1 MAANIFGRYVWLIE
15 QFRRYGRLTYEE
27 VNDLWHRSGLSYGD
41 DDDLALRTFHNHR
54 KAIFDIFEVEI
65 ACDIKGGYKYY
76 IDHPEDLEKDNLRI
90 WLIDSYTAMN
100 QIQADRKL
108 KGRIIFEN
116 VPSGH
121 KWLNVITDAM
131 RNNQVLT
138 VTHQGFGKPE
148 PWYFDIE
155 PYYLKVVKRRWYVL
169 ARSPYYSNRNCQKN
183 KEDGGDRP
191 KDVFLVYALDRI
203 LDCKPTGSTFRMK
216 EDFDIDEYYRGC
228 CGIIHSKEEPI
239 RVVLKAYNGGPDY
252 LRTLPIHESQ
262 RELVEL
268 KEDEASYFELTVR
281 PTFDLYQSLLAQADQ
296 IEVLEPADVWFIEH
310 DLGDIPSDENNL
322 LISTA
327 LQVKS
332 DLQPHKLVM
341 TSDIPLA
348 RGLGS
353 SSSVIVAG
361 IELANQ
367 LADLKLSDDDKLD
380 IATKIEGH
388 PDNVAP
394 AIFGNLVVASYV
406 DEHVN
411 SIVTEF
417 PECAFVAFIPSYEL
431 KTSESRGALPS
442 DLSYKDAVAA
452 SSIANVAIAAL
463 FAGDLVKAGR
473 AIQGDMFHERYRQ
486 KLVKE
491 FATIKELSGQ
501 YGAYATYLSGAGPT
515 VMTLTPKE
523 QAEALKTAIDGL
535 GLDGETFILSVDKGG
550 VVVD

>member
-1 MAANIFGRYVWLIE
+1 MCYYENYCSSNICQYWSGFDSVGVAVSKY
-15 QFRRYGRLTYEE
+15 LT
-27 VNDLWHRSGLSYGD
+27 
-41 DDDLALRTFHNHR
+41 
-54 KAIFDIFEVEI
+54 
-65 ACDIKGGYKYY
+65 
-76 IDHPEDLEKDNLRI
+76 
-90 WLIDSYTAMN
+90 
-100 QIQADRKL
+100 
-108 KGRIIFEN
+108 
-116 VPSGH
+116 
-121 KWLNVITDAM
+121 
-131 RNNQVLT
+131 
-138 VTHQGFGKPE
+138 
-148 PWYFDIE
+148 
-155 PYYLKVVKRRWYVL
+155 
-169 ARSPYYSNRNCQKN
+169 
-183 KEDGGDRP
+183 
-191 KDVFLVYALDRI
+191 
-203 LDCKPTGSTFRMK
+203 
-216 EDFDIDEYYRGC
+216 
-228 CGIIHSKEEPI
+228 
-239 RVVLKAYNGGPDY
+239 
-252 LRTLPIHESQ
+252 
-262 RELVEL
+262 
-268 KEDEASYFELTVR
+268 
-281 PTFDLYQSLLAQADQ
+281 

-431 KTSESRGALPS
+431 KTSESRGVLPS

-463 FAGDLVKAGR
+463 FQGIWLKRDVPFKETCSTNATVKNWLKNLR
-473 AIQGDMFHERYRQ
+473 LLRNCQ
-486 KLVKE
+486 VN
-491 FATIKELSGQ
+491 
-501 YGAYATYLSGAGPT
+501 T
-515 VMTLTPKE
+515 VLMRPIF
-523 QAEALKTAIDGL
+523 QALAQQL
-535 GLDGETFILSVDKGG
+535 
-550 VVVD
+550 

>member
-1 MAANIFGRYVWLIE
+1 MKITVPATSANIGPGFDSVGVAVSKY
-15 QFRRYGRLTYEE
+15 LT
-27 VNDLWHRSGLSYGD
+27 
-41 DDDLALRTFHNHR
+41 
-54 KAIFDIFEVEI
+54 
-65 ACDIKGGYKYY
+65 
-76 IDHPEDLEKDNLRI
+76 
-90 WLIDSYTAMN
+90 
-100 QIQADRKL
+100 
-108 KGRIIFEN
+108 
-116 VPSGH
+116 
-121 KWLNVITDAM
+121 
-131 RNNQVLT
+131 
-138 VTHQGFGKPE
+138 
-148 PWYFDIE
+148 
-155 PYYLKVVKRRWYVL
+155 
-169 ARSPYYSNRNCQKN
+169 
-183 KEDGGDRP
+183 
-191 KDVFLVYALDRI
+191 
-203 LDCKPTGSTFRMK
+203 
-216 EDFDIDEYYRGC
+216 
-228 CGIIHSKEEPI
+228 
-239 RVVLKAYNGGPDY
+239 
-252 LRTLPIHESQ
+252 
-262 RELVEL
+262 
-268 KEDEASYFELTVR
+268 
-281 PTFDLYQSLLAQADQ
+281 

-417 PECAFVAFIPSYEL
+417 PSYEL

-452 SSIANVAIAAL
+452 SSITNVAIAAL
-463 FAGDLVKAGR
+463 FSGDLVKAGR

-515 VMTLTPKE
+515 VMTLTPND

-535 GLDGETFILSVDKGG
+535 GLDGETLILSVDKGG